1 LNVRQAEKSDEV
13 SSSCSE
19 TLNIHIDRIE
29 SWCRE
34 DPNRDIDRRGGM
46 NSSDHT
52 AIEEQD
58 EIEVTDSELW
68 NSIILSEELEISSLR
83 ISVVDNSKEMLHSKS
98 FKRFDEEE
106 DLILWEGAE
115 DLFQERLDGEEGGE
129 GCQGIER
136 ERLGG
141 VVVEHTDHMKPNE
154 VTASQQSDEME

>member
-1 LNVRQAEKSDEV
+1 
-13 SSSCSE
+13 
-19 TLNIHIDRIE
+19 
-29 SWCRE
+29 
-34 DPNRDIDRRGGM
+34 M

-68 NSIILSEELEISSLR
+68 NSIILSEELKISSLR
-83 ISVVDNSKEMLHSKS
+83 ISVVDNGKEMLHSKS